1 MAAYLDNASTTLVAP
16 EVRVAMNAALTD
28 AYCNP
33 SAVYRDGRAVRAA
46 VEAARTAVAD
56 EIGANTFELVFT
68 SGGTEANNFAIK
80 GAAFAHGPGHIVTT
94 ATEHH
99 SVLSC
104 CDWLSRRGFTLTV
117 LPVDAQGRVSPETL
131 RNALRPD
138 TFLVSCMWVN
148 NETGA
153 VNPIN
158 ELAAIVHAHGAL
170 FHTDAV
176 QALPT
181 EEVDVKTVDADIL
194 SISAH
199 KIYGPK
205 GCGALYIRQG
215 VTLEPLL
222 HGGQQEHFKRGGTEA
237 VVSILG
243 FGKAAEL
250 LLHAREQRRNHA
262 RTLREAM
269 LRALSDIPDMRV
281 NSPNN
286 GAVSILN
293 IGFARVQAEA
303 LVLLLD
309 RSGICVS
316 MGAACNSQSLE
327 PSHVLTAMS
336 VPEEF
341 LHGSIRVSFGQY
353 NTPEQIDEAAE
364 AVRRIVALQRSRS
377 D

>member
-1 MAAYLDNASTTLVAP
+1 MAAYLDNASTTPVAP
-16 EVRVAMNAALTD
+16 EVRAAMDAALTD

-46 VEAARTAVAD
+46 VESARATVA
-56 EIGANTFELVFT
+56 EAIGASTSELLFT

-80 GAAFAHGPGHIVTT
+80 GTAFAHGSGHIVTT

-104 CDWLSRRGFTLTV
+104 CEWLSRRGFTLTV
-117 LPVDAQGRVSPETL
+117 LPVDSTGRVSPESL
-131 RNALRPD
+131 KNAIRPD

-153 VNPIN
+153 VNPIK
-158 ELAAIVHAHGAL
+158 ELAAIAHAHGAL

-181 EEVDVKTVDADIL
+181 EEIGVKTVEADLL

-205 GCGALYIRQG
+205 GCGALYIREG
-215 VTLEPLL
+215 IVLEPLI
-222 HGGQQEHFKRGGTEA
+222 HGGQQENFKRGGTEA

-250 LLHAREQRRNHA
+250 LHAREQRRNHA

-269 LRALSDIPDMRV
+269 LHALSGIPDMRV
-281 NSPNN
+281 NSPAD

-316 MGAACNSQSLE
+316 MGAACNSESLE
-327 PSHVLTAMS
+327 PSHVLTSMG

-341 LHGSIRVSFGQY
+341 LHGSIRLSFGQY
-353 NTPEQIDEAAE
+353 NTLSQIDEAAQ
-364 AVRRIVALQRSRS
+364 AVKRIVTLQRSRG

>member
-1 MAAYLDNASTTLVAP
+1 MAAYLDNASTTPVAP
-16 EVRVAMNAALTD
+16 EVRAVMDAAFTD

-46 VEAARTAVAD
+46 VESVRAAVAD
-56 EIGANTFELVFT
+56 VIGANTSELVFT

-104 CDWLSRRGFTLTV
+104 CEWLSRRGYTLTV
-117 LPVDAQGRVSPETL
+117 LPVDSTGRVSPESL
-131 RNALRPD
+131 ENAIRPD

-153 VNPIN
+153 INPIK
-158 ELAAIVHAHGAL
+158 ELASIAHAHGAL

-181 EEVDVKTVDADIL
+181 EEIGVRTIQADIL

-205 GCGALYIRQG
+205 GCGALYIREG
-215 VTLEPLL
+215 IALEPVI
-222 HGGQQEHFKRGGTEA
+222 HGGQQENFKRGGTEA

-250 LLHAREQRRNHA
+250 LLHTREQRRNHA
-262 RTLREAM
+262 RTLREAL
-269 LRALSDIPDMRV
+269 LRALADIPDRRI
-281 NSPNN
+281 NSPAD

-316 MGAACNSQSLE
+316 MGAACNSESLE
-327 PSHVLTAMS
+327 PSHVLTAMR
-336 VPEEF
+336 VPEDF

-353 NTPEQIDEAAE
+353 NTPAQIDEAAE
-364 AVRRIVALQRSRS
+364 AIRRIVTLQRSRG